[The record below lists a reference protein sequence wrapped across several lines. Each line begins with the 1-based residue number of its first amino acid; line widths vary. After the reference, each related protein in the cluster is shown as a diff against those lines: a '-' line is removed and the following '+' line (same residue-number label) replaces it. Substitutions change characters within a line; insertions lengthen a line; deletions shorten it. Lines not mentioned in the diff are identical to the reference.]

1 MTFIEKGDLPIN
13 LLFIDFQKK
22 LQMIRAML
30 IAQALIFDN
39 LNIRKPYELPKWT
52 NHYFLL
58 NDSV

>member
-1 MTFIEKGDLPIN
+1 MTFIEIGDLPIN

-22 LQMIRAML
+22 LQMIRA
-30 IAQALIFDN
+30 AQALIFDN